1 MKELLSGIEQ
11 LPEFQGMGENVQTI
25 LEKFVKIDSQLFLEI
40 IEKSL
45 LISWFN
51 AKSDVQKYICTKK
64 LFLFMDKDG
73 NKSISKVRHFDFFF
87 ISDSKKAL
95 RAV

>member
-1 MKELLSGIEQ
+1 MKELLTGIEQ
-11 LPEFQGMGENVQTI
+11 LPEFQGMGENGQAI
-25 LEKFVKIDSQLFLEI
+25 LEKFVKIDSKLFMEI

-45 LISWFN
+45 LVSWFN

-73 NKSISKVRHFDFFF
+73 NKKISKVKHFGIF
-87 ISDSKKAL
+87 DSA
-95 RAV
+95 

>member
-1 MKELLSGIEQ
+1 MRELLSGIEE
-11 LPEFQGMGENVQTI
+11 LPEFQGMGDNVQAI
-25 LEKFVKIDSQLFLEI
+25 LEKFVKIDSQLFMEI

-45 LISWFN
+45 LVSWFN

-73 NKSISKVRHFDFFF
+73 NNRISKV
-87 ISDSKKAL
+87 
-95 RAV
+95 